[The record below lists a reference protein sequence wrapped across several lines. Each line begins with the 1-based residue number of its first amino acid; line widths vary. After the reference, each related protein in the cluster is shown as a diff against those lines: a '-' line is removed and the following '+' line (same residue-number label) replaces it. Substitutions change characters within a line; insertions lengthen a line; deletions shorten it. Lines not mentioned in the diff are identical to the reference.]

1 MLQSC
6 CLEERT
12 CPQVVASTT
21 LMYEQV
27 NLYNLWDLSW
37 CHLGQPRLRAKA
49 VGIDPIFGTSNL
61 LQVLPWTNT
70 KSDFVVRVVAIA
82 RRTLSENTPKTIMH
96 STFQPPEN
104 LI

>member
-1 MLQSC
+1 
-6 CLEERT
+6 
-12 CPQVVASTT
+12 
-21 LMYEQV
+21 MYEQV

-70 KSDFVVRVVAIA
+70 KSDFV
-82 RRTLSENTPKTIMH
+82 
-96 STFQPPEN
+96 
-104 LI
+104 